1 MSIKIAFS
9 TEEKKE
15 HKKGLKKA
23 IFLPQGK
30 SYAFEKMISEI
41 TRSQEKKE
49 VREKQKEET
58 LKIKEMLKSGMKIG
72 EIAQSMGKDYM
83 QIYNVYRKLKK

>member
-15 HKKGLKKA
+15 HKKGLKKAKKQNKKA

-41 TRSQEKKE
+41 TRSQEKKKL
-49 VREKQKEET
+49 EK
-58 LKIKEMLKSGMKIG
+58 
-72 EIAQSMGKDYM
+72 
-83 QIYNVYRKLKK
+83 NKKKKR